1 MPIATDSATELRN
14 IIGKDST
21 ATFEDD
27 PTFVDSN
34 PGAGGSSENVEEQR
48 DTDDLA
54 DSDEELEDE
63 DVLDEEDEEDEFDD
77 EDDDDEEEEDDSEE
91 VAASGLRAD
100 GLLGYEDEVEDV
112 EKKRSP
118 QKSVDPDSLRI
129 KRHAR
134 AIDTEGDDDSGDL
147 APGVDEDALNS
158 SEDDEIDTDRVA
170 AAAFTQRLAATL
182 QQYATY

>member
-1 MPIATDSATELRN
+1 MAIATDSANDLHK
-14 IIGKDST
+14 IIGTDST

-48 DTDDLA
+48 DTDDTA

-63 DVLDEEDEEDEFDD
+63 DVLDEEDDEDEFDD
-77 EDDDDEEEEDDSEE
+77 EDEDDEEEDDADE

-100 GLLGYEDEVEDV
+100 GLLGYEDEEEDV

-118 QKSVDPDSLRI
+118 QKSVDSGTNRP
-129 KRHAR
+129 KHHAR
-134 AIDTEGDDDSGDL
+134 ATDTDGDDDSGDL
-147 APGVDEDALNS
+147 DRGVDEDAINS

-170 AAAFTQRLAATL
+170 AAAYTQRIAATL
-182 QQYATY
+182 QQYAA